1 MPISHP
7 ESRVVLIAERDQTV
21 RDLQRQFV
29 EEAGYAVEFVDD
41 GEAALLRARE
51 IMPVAV
57 VTEIML
63 PKVDGLTVCRMLA
76 ADPLTRDIP
85 VLVFSILSAS
95 ARAHDA
101 GAKAYLRKPIV
112 GAIFIATLD
121 QLVAANP
128 NGTKEQQWA
137 SHR

>member
-7 ESRVVLIAERDQTV
+7 DPRVVLIAERDHTV
-21 RDLQRQFV
+21 RGLQRRFV

-41 GEAALLRARE
+41 GEAALARARE
-51 IMPVAV
+51 VVPTVL

-63 PKVDGLTVCRMLA
+63 PKVDGLTVCRTLG
-76 ADPLTRDIP
+76 ADPITRHIP

-95 ARAHDA
+95 ARAQDA

-112 GAIFIATLD
+112 GAVFIATLD
-121 QLVAANP
+121 QLAANS
-128 NGTKEQQWA
+128 NGKEQQWA
-137 SHR
+137 SHP